1 MLAILYTETGQTPI
15 KVRRLLRALSRL
27 RYLLSLPVADNLI
40 VRDAL
45 LDSFSLYRSGKSCW
59 IGDICLVLSRLP
71 DPICVTEE
79 DLLNEDK
86 VQRIMERLQQVL
98 DADLQR
104 DIETFE
110 RTHLLRSRVKRIDEG
125 EGRSRMGLVTRRRRH
140 YLDVPI
146 PAHRM
151 AITRLMLSDHN
162 LSVERLRY
170 PGRYRA
176 AAPRNLRLCRFCRTA
191 VEDEAHTLLVCT
203 AHTELQP
210 LRERFLRDIY
220 DQVGGLEHKW
230 TADRPYDFLKW
241 LLSSRKIVLR
251 LAKFVA

>member
-1 MLAILYTETGQTPI
+1 V
-15 KVRRLLRALSRL
+15 KNRHRFH
-27 RYLLSLPVADNLI
+27 
-40 VRDAL
+40 
-45 LDSFSLYRSGKSCW
+45 FSQISYPL
-59 IGDICLVLSRLP
+59 
-71 DPICVTEE
+71 
-79 DLLNEDK
+79 
-86 VQRIMERLQQVL
+86 
-98 DADLQR
+98 
-104 DIETFE
+104 
-110 RTHLLRSRVKRIDEG
+110 
-125 EGRSRMGLVTRRRRH
+125 RRRH

-162 LSVERLRY
+162 LSVERRRY

-251 LAKFVA
+251 LAKFVADILAVYDSYPRYIPAILYLPAAVQ